1 MEYKNY
7 LDALIAE
14 IIPISAGRSLISRGV
29 ESVKLNRQQT
39 ISVKF
44 SKPQRPPE
52 SEFLL
57 PSITSRNLD
66 GQSCIF
72 LHSPVLL
79 SSSLQ

>member
-14 IIPISAGRSLISRGV
+14 IIPISAGLVGSPIL
-29 ESVKLNRQQT
+29 SVKLNRQQT

-57 PSITSRNLD
+57 PSITSCNLD

-72 LHSPVLL
+72 LHSPVLP